1 MITFQKKFHF
11 ERRKIEQMTTEEQ
24 EFADFMAEV
33 SIKAIELRQKYD
45 KLSDSNKRKFL
56 QYIEPMVRAG
66 GVQAFVEQ
74 MNILF
79 NTGRTL

>member
-1 MITFQKKFHF
+1 ML
-11 ERRKIEQMTTEEQ
+11 TEEQ
-24 EFADFMAEV
+24 KYNNFMADISE
-33 SIKAIELRQKYD
+33 KAMDLRNKYNN
-45 KLSDSNKRKFL
+45 LSDSNKRKFL

>member
-1 MITFQKKFHF
+1 
-11 ERRKIEQMTTEEQ
+11 MTTEEQ
-24 EFADFMAEV
+24 EYNNFMADISE
-33 SIKAIELRQKYD
+33 KAMDLQNKYN
-45 KLSDSNKRKFL
+45 KLSDNNKRKFL